1 MRQKILSDE
10 RLSGE
15 DALRLFES
23 EDLHELG
30 RLASHVARKKNGLNV
45 YFVINRHVNPTNIC
59 VNRCLFCAYSR
70 SKGEDGAF
78 ELSIEEIMERLRPSP
93 ENLYPYREVHIV
105 GGLHP
110 EWPFVHYVRM
120 ISEIKKSHPALHIK
134 AFTAV
139 EIDHFSKISGLT
151 VREVLAQLKEHGLDV
166 MPGGGA
172 EILSAEV
179 RKRLCP
185 EKISGERWIEIH
197 REAHLCGIRTNA
209 TMLYGHIETYRD
221 RVDHL
226 LRLRKLQDE
235 TGGFQSFVPLA
246 YHPKNTEM
254 GGSYSSG
261 IDDLKTIAVS
271 RIILHNFDHIKAY
284 WIMLGEK
291 IAQISLLFGA
301 DDLDGTI
308 IEEKITHSAGAMSS
322 EGMTRDELIH
332 LIQRAGKKPVE
343 RDAFYNP
350 VKS

>member
-1 MRQKILSDE
+1 
-10 RLSGE
+10 
-15 DALRLFES
+15 
-23 EDLHELG
+23 
-30 RLASHVARKKNGLNV
+30 
-45 YFVINRHVNPTNIC
+45 
-59 VNRCLFCAYSR
+59 
-70 SKGEDGAF
+70 
-78 ELSIEEIMERLRPSP
+78 
-93 ENLYPYREVHIV
+93 
-105 GGLHP
+105 
-110 EWPFVHYVRM
+110 
-120 ISEIKKSHPALHIK
+120 
-134 AFTAV
+134 
-139 EIDHFSKISGLT
+139 LT
-151 VREVLAQLKEHGLDV
+151 VRKVLEQLKENGLDV

-172 EILSAEV
+172 EILSTEV
-179 RKRLCP
+179 RRRLCP

-226 LRLRKLQDE
+226 LRLRELQNE

-254 GGSYSSG
+254 GGFYSSG

-271 RIILHNFDHIKAY
+271 RLILHNFDHIKAY

-332 LIQRAGKKPVE
+332 MIQRAGKKPVE
-343 RDAFYNP
+343 RDAFYNTI
-350 VKS
+350 